1 MITIKQQT
9 ESRRPLAL
17 RDLGCWTWLL
27 RKFTTS
33 GITPNQVSV
42 FGMIFGV
49 SAGALL
55 AVSPLLELGSMPQRI
70 LLLGSV
76 ILVIL
81 RGACNIFDGVLAVET
96 GRASRVGLL
105 YNEVPDRISDIGIL
119 IGAGY
124 AIGSHPT
131 LGWAAALGSLATAYI
146 RVQVQLAGAS
156 PDYSG
161 PMAKPARMAILCVSL
176 GLLALIPLNWWPS
189 PAGWQGFG
197 LIGGTLALITLG
209 TLVTTI
215 IRLRHAFVEL
225 LPNDH
230 HDPQ

>member
-1 MITIKQQT
+1 MNTIKQQT

-17 RDLGCWTWLL
+17 RDLECWTWLL
-27 RKFTTS
+27 KKITS
-33 GITPNQVSV
+33 TGITPNQVSV
-42 FGMIFGV
+42 LGMVFGLA
-49 SAGALL
+49 AGALL
-55 AVSPLLELGSMPQRI
+55 IFTASQEPGSTPQRFF
-70 LLLGSV
+70 LLASV

-105 YNEVPDRISDIGIL
+105 FNEVPDRVSDIAVL
-119 IGAGY
+119 VGAGY

-156 PDYSG
+156 ADYSG
-161 PMAKPARMAILCVSL
+161 PMAKPARMAVLCLAL
-176 GLLALIPLNWWPS
+176 GLLALLPLDWWPS
-189 PAGWQGFG
+189 SLSGQGLG
-197 LIGGTLALITLG
+197 LIGVALAIIVLG
-209 TLVTTI
+209 TLITSI

-225 LPNDH
+225 LPHN
-230 HDPQ
+230 HDEPQ

>member
-1 MITIKQQT
+1 M
-9 ESRRPLAL
+9 
-17 RDLGCWTWLL
+17 WLL
-27 RKFTTS
+27 RKLTTS

-42 FGMIFGV
+42 LGMIFGV
-49 SAGALL
+49 SAGGLL
-55 AVSPLLELGSMPQRI
+55 ALTPTLELGGMLQRI
-70 LLLGSV
+70 LLFSSV
-76 ILVIL
+76 VLVIL

-131 LGWAAALGSLATAYI
+131 LGWAAALGSLATAYV
-146 RVQVQLAGAS
+146 RVQVQLAGSS

-161 PMAKPARMAILCVSL
+161 PMAKPARMAVLC
-176 GLLALIPLNWWPS
+176 LALGVLALLPLAWWPS
-189 PAGWQGFG
+189 SSSGQGIG
-197 LIGGTLALITLG
+197 LIGGSLVIITLG
-209 TLVTTI
+209 TLVTAI

>member
-17 RDLGCWTWLL
+17 RDLGCWMWLL
-27 RKFTTS
+27 KKLTTS

-42 FGMIFGV
+42 LGMIFGL
-49 SAGALL
+49 SAGVMLTLTA
-55 AVSPLLELGSMPQRI
+55 SLEFGSTPQRMI
-70 LLLGSV
+70 LLGSV
-76 ILVIL
+76 LLVIL

-105 YNEVPDRISDIGIL
+105 FNEVPDRVSDIGIL
-119 IGAGY
+119 VGAGY

-156 PDYSG
+156 PDYRG
-161 PMAKPARMAILCVSL
+161 PMAKPARMTVLCLVL
-176 GLLALIPLNWWPS
+176 GSLALLPLDWWPS
-189 PAGWQGFG
+189 ASSGQGLG
-197 LIGGTLALITLG
+197 LIGGALSLIIAGTLATTL
-209 TLVTTI
+209 

-230 HDPQ
+230 HDPH